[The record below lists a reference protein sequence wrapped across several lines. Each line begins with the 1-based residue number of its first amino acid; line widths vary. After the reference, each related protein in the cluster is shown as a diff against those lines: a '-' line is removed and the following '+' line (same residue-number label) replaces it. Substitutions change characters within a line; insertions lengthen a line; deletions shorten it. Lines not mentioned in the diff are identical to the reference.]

1 MAFFNKDNS
10 EGSTDNTS
18 ADKAKGTIAGV
29 FNSIAGVNRTNG
41 VSPIGLID
49 RNGVRQPPGFT
60 PNSNYV
66 TSISTSDND
75 TWYGALLQTHPDY
88 TGNSGWY
95 QYKGVGTTKD
105 LSTSERF
112 DRSKSLPNF
121 KDDTPDPYTKLS
133 TRDYHLLFNDS
144 STDYFKHGLHVID
157 NKTPIRS
164 DKNSREAW
172 DGSEDS
178 TPLRLS
184 NVLRDNTGL
193 GGTPYENGDPVLF
206 GFELIIDAVSS
217 PLLNGSVED
226 FIDQFSSISEVAA
239 RKYVLSDFK
248 QQFIKLFKTKGSVF
262 IDQTADNQIKTSIVT
277 SNYSNTD
284 SQTNVFEP
292 GKKAYLSYY
301 LKKVSG
307 LNLLLESNQPAKK
320 KFLVDYRND
329 VLKLTFSEDVSLTM
343 GTLSHLYKLL
353 YWSKASGKNI
363 IPENLLRF
371 NCDIIVSEV
380 RNLNRV
386 RKAIDTGNLEV
397 VKENVSRH
405 VYSLRECQLWFDL
418 PSHDDEIDL
427 SQAPKEFDQFVV
439 TMDYKYV
446 TSKFERWVPDRKGFG
461 IYAGYNNGA
470 LWKVG
475 NPNSR
480 GETSTGTQSK
490 DNAGTLNDN
499 SVPKFFTAGLNT
511 LKHNGVKTP
520 IVLESYSTSQ
530 DVINNDSFK
539 KDAST
544 GAQPNNSGDES
555 DGSNETTSNRKESR
569 TAKAKSSFETF
580 KQNSKKAGQ
589 KLAKNLEKSA
599 KAELQGQINTR
610 LRLLNNT
617 LDKIRNASGLGRMR
631 EPTNIY
637 KVPYY
642 YEGIA
647 SGLGGQVSSRFFYDV
662 HNSLRDFAGDAVGGQ
677 IGGLLRGGNNPGLF
691 GGG

>member
-1 MAFFNKDNS
+1 MSFFKDKSDGNA
-10 EGSTDNTS
+10 DNT
-18 ADKAKGTIAGV
+18 DKAKGTIAGV
-29 FNSIAGVNRTNG
+29 FNSIAGINRTNG

-66 TSISTSDND
+66 TSVSTSDND
-75 TWYGALLQTHPDY
+75 TWYGALLQSHPDY

-95 QYKGVGTTKD
+95 QYKGTTTTKD
-105 LSTSERF
+105 LSTSDRF
-112 DRSKSLPNF
+112 DRSKTLPNF
-121 KDDTPDPYTKLS
+121 KDDIPDPYTRLS

-144 STDYFKHGLHVID
+144 STDYFKHGLHIID
-157 NKTPIRS
+157 NKTPLRS
-164 DKNSREAW
+164 DKNTRETW
-172 DGSEDS
+172 DGSEES

-193 GGTPYENGDPVLF
+193 GGTPYENNDPVLF

-226 FIDQFSSISEVAA
+226 FIEHFNSISEVAS
-239 RKYVLSDFK
+239 RKYVLADFK
-248 QQFIKLFKTKGSVF
+248 QQFIKLFKTRGSVF
-262 IDQTADNQIKTSIVT
+262 IDQTAEAQIKTAIVNA
-277 SNYSNTD
+277 NYSNTD

-307 LNLLLESNQPAKK
+307 LNLLVESNQPAKK
-320 KFLVDYRND
+320 KFLTDYRND
-329 VLKLTFSEDVSLTM
+329 VLKLTFNEDVSLTM

-386 RKAIDTGNLEV
+386 RKAVDTGNLEV
-397 VKENVSRH
+397 IKENVSRH

-427 SQAPKEFDQFVV
+427 SQAPKEFDQLVV

-446 TSKFERWVPDRKGFG
+446 TSKFERWVPDKGFG
-461 IYAGYNNGA
+461 MYAGYNNGA

-480 GETSTGTQSK
+480 GTQSTV
-490 DNAGTLNDN
+490 NAGTLDDN

-520 IVLESYSTSQ
+520 IVLQTYAVSQ
-530 DVINNDSFK
+530 DSINNDSFK
-539 KDAST
+539 KDNPIK
-544 GAQPNNSGDES
+544 GNPNNSGDNS
-555 DGSNETTSNRKESR
+555 DGSNETTANKREAR
-569 TAKAKSSFETF
+569 TAKVKSSFETF
-580 KQNSKKAGQ
+580 KDNSKKAGQ
-589 KLAKNLEKSA
+589 KLAKNLEKAA

-617 LDKIRNASGLGRMR
+617 LDKIRNASGVGRMR
-631 EPTNIY
+631 EPSNIY

-662 HNSLRDFAGDAVGGQ
+662 HNSLREFTGDAVGGQ

-691 GGG
+691 GG